1 MKKLT
6 PKRLPRKLVLRRE
19 AIIQLA
25 STELGQIA
33 GGWSWLGNCQGNSD
47 QLNITCVGDQQ

>member
-33 GGWSWLGNCQGNSD
+33 GGWSWLGNCQGNSN
-47 QLNITCVGDQQ
+47 QKVTCIDDQQ

>member
-1 MKKLT
+1 MKKST

-25 STELGQIA
+25 STELGQVAA
-33 GGWSWLGNCQGNSD
+33 GYSWLGNCQGNSD
-47 QLNITCVGDQQ
+47 QRQITCIDDQQ